1 MSKTNDNIGSSVE
14 GKISED
20 KLHDILVQGVSNG
33 EIEKQLAVFIHIK
46 EFKKNTELDYHQ
58 FIIYKNVNTREV
70 EQIEM
75 VLKKHVVYHYRR
87 NLE

>member
-1 MSKTNDNIGSSVE
+1 MSKTNDNIGSSVK

-46 EFKKNTELDYHQ
+46 EFEKKTY
-58 FIIYKNVNTREV
+58 
-70 EQIEM
+70 
-75 VLKKHVVYHYRR
+75 
-87 NLE
+87 

>member
-1 MSKTNDNIGSSVE
+1 MSKINDNIGLSVK

-46 EFKKNTELDYHQ
+46 ESKKKNIELDYHQ
-58 FIIYKNVNTREV
+58 F
-70 EQIEM
+70 
-75 VLKKHVVYHYRR
+75 
-87 NLE
+87 

>member
-46 EFKKNTELDYHQ
+46 EFKKKHR
-58 FIIYKNVNTREV
+58 TRLPP
-70 EQIEM
+70 I
-75 VLKKHVVYHYRR
+75 H
-87 NLE
+87 NL

>member
-70 EQIEM
+70 EQIET